1 MEQKAGI
8 INKNLIMQY
17 PLPERIGNPDLLTGR
32 KKEFHEYHQGI
43 SGKPGAVRANVQT
56 SI

>member
-8 INKNLIMQY
+8 INKNFKMQY

-32 KKEFHEYHQGI
+32 KKEFDEYHRWI
-43 SGKPGAVRANVQT
+43 SEIPR
-56 SI
+56 II